1 MSNSFRPLRA
11 LLHFAQAD
19 CADCDA
25 RCYVLSIIGTRDK
38 LASGERYLFLVVGN
52 LRLVSRQFR
61 DLLPYLVVD
70 FRLVLA
76 QEARVVFS
84 ASFYRDVDRGRYS
97 GSC

>member
-1 MSNSFRPLRA
+1 MSRP
-11 LLHFAQAD
+11 
-19 CADCDA
+19 
-25 RCYVLSIIGTRDK
+25 
-38 LASGERYLFLVVGN
+38 
-52 LRLVSRQFR
+52 FR